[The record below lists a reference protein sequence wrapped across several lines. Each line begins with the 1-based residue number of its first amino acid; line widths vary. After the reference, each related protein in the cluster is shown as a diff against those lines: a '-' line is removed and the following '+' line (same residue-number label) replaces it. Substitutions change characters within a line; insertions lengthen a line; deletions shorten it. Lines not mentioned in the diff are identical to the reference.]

1 MRPLQDVLT
10 PECRLEP
17 YWWRAA
23 PHGREPA
30 GTLPSSA
37 DVAIVG
43 SGITGLTAA
52 IHLARAG
59 RSVIV
64 FDAAEPGYGAST
76 RNAGYVGRT
85 LKHTFG
91 ELLESFGSDHALRVY
106 RELMQAFRSVKET
119 IDTFGID
126 CFYRPQGR
134 FLMATSPAMY
144 EALLREFDL
153 RARHLGEPFSPVS
166 RKDQSA
172 EIGSDL
178 YHGGVKIDDLAGL
191 HPGLYHKGLLA
202 NALSLG
208 AVVQGFTPVT
218 AIARNGSRFE
228 LSTPAGSLEARD
240 VLVATNGYT
249 GTLIPWLN
257 KRLIPFDAYMMT
269 TERVDPAL
277 IAKLLPT
284 DRTYIDWNFNVDFIR
299 RTPDDPGRI
308 NFGGLTGRR
317 VSNLPL
323 MARRLHKRLTRIFP
337 ALAETRIDNVWTG
350 RCAGTF
356 DLYPHMGIHN
366 GIHYAL
372 GYCFA
377 GVPMG
382 TWFGIRSAQKILG
395 SNEPASVFAE
405 RPFPS
410 HPLYWGNPW
419 FVPLVISF
427 LSRNDR

>member
-1 MRPLQDVLT
+1 MQRQDVLT
-10 PECRLEP
+10 PDCRLEP

-23 PHGREPA
+23 PHRSEPA
-30 GTLPSSA
+30 GSLPRSA
-37 DVAIVG
+37 DVAIIG

-52 IHLARAG
+52 LHLAHGG

-64 FDAAEPGYGAST
+64 LDAAEPGYGAST

-91 ELLESFGSDHALRVY
+91 ELLQSFGLDHAQRVY
-106 RELMQAFRSVKET
+106 NELMQAFRSVKET
-119 IDTFGID
+119 IDAFSID

-153 RARHLGEPFSPVS
+153 RAKHLGEPFSPVG
-166 RKDQSA
+166 RQDQPA

-178 YHGGVKIDDLAGL
+178 YHGGVRIDDLAGL

-208 AVVQGFTPVT
+208 VTVKAYTPVT
-218 AIARNGSRFE
+218 AIARDGGRFE
-228 LSTPAGSLEARD
+228 LSTPAGRLVARD

-249 GTLIPWLN
+249 GTVIPWLN
-257 KRLIPFDAYMMT
+257 RRVIPFDAYIMT
-269 TERVDPAL
+269 TERIDPAL

-299 RTPDDPGRI
+299 RTPDDPARI
-308 NFGGLTGRR
+308 NFGGLTGSHVTDLR
-317 VSNLPL
+317 L
-323 MARRLHKRLTRIFP
+323 MARKLHKRLTRIFP
-337 ALAETRIDNVWTG
+337 ELVETRIDHIWTG

-356 DLYPHMGIHN
+356 DLYPHMGTHD

-382 TWFGIRSAQKILG
+382 TWFGIRTAGKILG
-395 SNEPASVFAE
+395 SNEPPSVFAE

-419 FVPLVISF
+419 FVPLAISY
-427 LSRNDR
+427 LSRHDR

>member
-1 MRPLQDVLT
+1 MQRRQDVLSE
-10 PECRLEP
+10 ECRLEP

-23 PHGREPA
+23 PHRPEPR
-30 GTLPSSA
+30 GSLPRSA
-37 DVAIVG
+37 DVAIIG

-52 IHLARAG
+52 LHLARAG

-91 ELLESFGSDHALRVY
+91 ELLESAGLDHALRVY

-119 IDTFGID
+119 IDTFHID

-134 FLMATSPAMY
+134 FLMATSPVMY

-153 RARHLGEPFSPVS
+153 RAKHLGEPFSPIS

-172 EIGSDL
+172 EIASDL
-178 YHGGVKIDDLAGL
+178 YHGGVRIDDLAGL

-208 AVVQGFTPVT
+208 VAVKGFTPVT
-218 AIARNGSRFE
+218 AIARDASRFE
-228 LSTPAGSLEARD
+228 LSTPAGNVAARD

-257 KRLIPFDAYMMT
+257 KRVIPFDAYMMT
-269 TERVDPAL
+269 TESIDPAL

-299 RTPDDPGRI
+299 
-308 NFGGLTGRR
+308 
-317 VSNLPL
+317 
-323 MARRLHKRLTRIFP
+323 
-337 ALAETRIDNVWTG
+337 
-350 RCAGTF
+350 
-356 DLYPHMGIHN
+356 
-366 GIHYAL
+366 
-372 GYCFA
+372 
-377 GVPMG
+377 
-382 TWFGIRSAQKILG
+382 
-395 SNEPASVFAE
+395 
-405 RPFPS
+405 
-410 HPLYWGNPW
+410 
-419 FVPLVISF
+419 
-427 LSRNDR
+427 

>member
-1 MRPLQDVLT
+1 MRHQDILT
-10 PECRLEP
+10 AGCRLEP

-23 PHGREPA
+23 PHVSEPT
-30 GTLPSSA
+30 GSLPRAA
-37 DVAIVG
+37 DVAIIG

-52 IHLARAG
+52 LHLARAG
-59 RSVIV
+59 RSVVV

-91 ELLESFGSDHALRVY
+91 ELLQSFGSSHALRVY
-106 RELMQAFRSVKET
+106 QELMQAFRSVKET
-119 IDTFGID
+119 IDAFKIE

-153 RARHLGEPFSPVS
+153 RAKHLGEAYSPV
-166 RKDQSA
+166 RRQDQSA

-178 YHGGVKIDDLAGL
+178 YHGGVSIDDLAGL
-191 HPGLYHKGLLA
+191 HPGLYHKGLLSH
-202 NALSLG
+202 ALSLG
-208 AVVQGFTPVT
+208 VAVKGFTPVE
-218 AIARNGSRFE
+218 AIAGDGSRFE
-228 LSTPAGSLEARD
+228 LSTSAGRLAARD

-257 KRLIPFDAYMMT
+257 RRVIPFDAYMMT
-269 TERVDPAL
+269 TEGLDPAL

-299 RTPDDPGRI
+299 RTPDDPCRI
-308 NFGGLTGRR
+308 NFGGLTGSR
-317 VSNLPL
+317 VADLRS
-323 MARRLHKRLTRIFP
+323 MALRLHKRLTRIFP
-337 ALAETRIDNVWTG
+337 ALAATRIDHLWTG

-356 DLYPHMGIHN
+356 DLYPHMGTHD

-377 GVPMG
+377 GIPMG
-382 TWFGIRSAQKILG
+382 TWFGIRSAGKILG
-395 SNEPASVFAE
+395 SNEPQGVFAE
-405 RPFPS
+405 RPLPS
-410 HPLYWGNPW
+410 HPLYRGNPW
-419 FVPLVISF
+419 FVPLVISY